1 MKDLFLMKNKVVV
14 ITGGAGYLG
23 SAMVEGLLE
32 FGAKVIVI
40 DVANKKP
47 EEIVKN
53 GKTYPELFSV
63 ECDVSSTKSIKNTFK
78 MINDKFGKIDVL
90 VNCASYGAGG
100 TIESMSD
107 EAWFRGVDGSLG
119 TVFRCIREIAPYMT
133 KNGGGSIINIASM
146 YGIVSPDPRIY
157 GTSGQNNPPNYGAA
171 KAGVIQLTRYA
182 AGHLAY
188 KNIRVNSVT
197 PGPFPSP
204 VKLPPEEFMNNLK
217 NKTMLG
223 RVGKPRDIVGAVI
236 LLASDASSFMTGT
249 NIVVDGG
256 WTAW

>member
-1 MKDLFLMKNKVVV
+1 MRDLFSMENKAVV

-32 FGAKVIVI
+32 FGAKVM
-40 DVANKKP
+40 VADIAKKKP
-47 EEIVKN
+47 EEIVNN
-53 GKTYPELFSV
+53 GKSYTNLYSIACDISRTESIRELF
-63 ECDVSSTKSIKNTFK
+63 KNARE
-78 MINDKFGKIDVL
+78 ICGEIDVL
-90 VNCASYGAGG
+90 INCATYGAGG
-100 TIESMSD
+100 SIETMSD
-107 EAWFRGVDGSLG
+107 EAWLKGVDGSLG
-119 TVFRCIREIAPYMT
+119 TVFRCTREVIPYMAE
-133 KNGGGSIINIASM
+133 NGGGSIVNIASM
-146 YGIVSPDPRIY
+146 YGMVSPDPRIY

-171 KAGVIQLTRYA
+171 KAGVIQLTRYC
-182 AGHLAY
+182 AGHLAD

-236 LLASDASSFMTGT
+236 LLASDASSFMTGS